1 LVLFYETNFMWM
13 ILLTL
18 LSALSIASVAAYFSI
33 IGLATL
39 FSATFIP
46 VVIMASTLEVGKL
59 VATSWLY
66 QTWEYSPKL
75 MKAYLSVAIVVLML
89 VTSMGIFGFLS
100 KGYLDVKHPSTQ
112 QEIQIQSVRDDIT
125 LIRERMA
132 FIEMENGAYR
142 LELDQMRAVIE
153 SYPRNYVTKKL
164 DAYKEQKPRR
174 DEINKGLEENR
185 SLKGKQ
191 LLLLRDKNLNLS
203 NLEREKVEIEGD
215 LGPIKYV
222 AQALDVS
229 VDEGVRYVILAI
241 IFVFDPLAV
250 LLILAANISIAHR
263 FGRGKSVVDVLTQ
276 KEFIPKF
283 QLSPKAKP
291 APVKVAEIPEVKM
304 PPKKTETPIPPPS
317 KKVPV
322 SNSKKQKGSSLSPK
336 NRR

>member
-1 LVLFYETNFMWM
+1 M

-100 KGYLDVKHPSTQ
+100 KGYLDVKHPATQ
-112 QEIQIQSVRDDIT
+112 QNIEIQSVRDDVT

-132 FIEMENGAYR
+132 FIEMENEAYR
-142 LELDQMRAVIE
+142 LEIDQMRSVIE

-164 DAYKEQKPRR
+164 EAYRAQEPRR

-191 LLLLRDKNLNLS
+191 LNLLRDKNLELS

-222 AQALDVS
+222 AQALGVG
-229 VDEGVRYVILAI
+229 VDDGVKYVILAI

-263 FGRGKSVVDVLTQ
+263 FGRGKSVIAVLTQ
-276 KEFIPKF
+276 KEFVPEP
-283 QLSPKAKP
+283 QLP
-291 APVKVAEIPEVKM
+291 PEVKSISPEVIV
-304 PPKKTETPIPPPS
+304 PPKKEETPVPPPP
-317 KKVPV
+317 KKVPA
-322 SNSKKQKGSSLSPK
+322 SNPKKHKGSSLSPK
-336 NRR
+336 IRR

>member
-1 LVLFYETNFMWM
+1 MWM

-18 LSALSIASVAAYFSI
+18 ASALSIASVAAYFSI

-46 VVIMASTLEVGKL
+46 VIIMASSLEVGKL

-100 KGYLDVKHPSTQ
+100 KGYLDVKHPATQ

-132 FIEMENGAYR
+132 SIEVENEAYR
-142 LELDQMRAVIE
+142 LELDQMRSVIE
-153 SYPRNYVTKKL
+153 SYPRNYVTMKL
-164 DAYKEQKPRR
+164 NAYKEQAPRR
-174 DEINKGLEENR
+174 AEINKGLEENR

-191 LLLLRDKNLNLS
+191 LNLLRDKNLDMAG
-203 NLEREKVEIEGD
+203 LERERVEIEGD

-222 AQALDVS
+222 AQALNLQ

-263 FGRGKSVVDVLTQ
+263 FGRGKSVIAVLAQ
-276 KEFIPKF
+276 EEFIPEF
-283 QLSPKAKP
+283 QPSPQAE
-291 APVKVAEIPEVKM
+291 PVSIEVPEVKV
-304 PPKKTETPIPPPS
+304 PPKKVEAPIPPRP
-317 KKVPV
+317 KKTPT
-322 SNSKKQKGSSLSPK
+322 SNPKKHKGSSLSPK